1 MKRYIKIEWE
11 NNTDLSLPRIMG
23 RDDNI
28 DEDELIMII
37 EAKAGDRV
45 KKIYPYQPKPKYI
58 LLYAGTVFHG
68 TGYAPSLILHISPT
82 RNQEMEDSL
91 ACVKCFGIFEEAEM
105 IYDIVRFTC
114 YDVATE
120 VNGDTLY
127 FEENKLNSKGE
138 MCSIMQ
144 ILIGIFQAVT
154 STVYEKSY
162 LNSHMSQLKE
172 VWEN

>member
-1 MKRYIKIEWE
+1 
-11 NNTDLSLPRIMG
+11 
-23 RDDNI
+23 
-28 DEDELIMII
+28 
-37 EAKAGDRV
+37 
-45 KKIYPYQPKPKYI
+45 
-58 LLYAGTVFHG
+58 
-68 TGYAPSLILHISPT
+68 
-82 RNQEMEDSL
+82 
-91 ACVKCFGIFEEAEM
+91 
-105 IYDIVRFTC
+105 VRFTC